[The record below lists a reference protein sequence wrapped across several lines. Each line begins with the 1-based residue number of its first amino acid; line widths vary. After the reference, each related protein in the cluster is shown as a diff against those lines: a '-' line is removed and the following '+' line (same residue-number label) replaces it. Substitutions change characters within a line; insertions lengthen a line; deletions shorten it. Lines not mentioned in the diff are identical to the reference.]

1 MVIILLHISLNK
13 IMKVKDLIEMLQ
25 KLNPEAEI
33 ILEPTES
40 MQLKQQFNYYDENGW
55 EKEDIK
61 DVL

>member
-1 MVIILLHISLNK
+1 
-13 IMKVKDLIEMLQ
+13 MKVKDLIEMLQ